1 MAEREKRSNI
11 KLSPEGLRMM
21 QSLKKP
27 GESYNKMAERLYCKN
42 NPKTKKCKRGGE
54 NE

>member
-1 MAEREKRSNI
+1 MAKDERSNI
-11 KLSPEGLRMM
+11 KLSQEGLKLA

-27 GESYNKMAERLYCKN
+27 GESYNKMMERLYCEK
-42 NPKTKKCKRGGE
+42 NPKISKCKRSE